1 MEKESWD
8 EILLEQEVRKLVT
21 SICAV
26 LYHHGI
32 TEIHVGGL
40 MRVVGIDEE
49 SAAQHDDE
57 IMVLGPEFE
66 TELEDIEQDIALD
79 VAVPPGTTL
88 H

>member
-1 MEKESWD
+1 MEQESWD
-8 EILLEQEVRKLVT
+8 EILLEEHVRKLVT

-26 LYHHGI
+26 LYQPGI

-57 IMVLGPEFE
+57 IMLLGPEFE
-66 TELEDIEQDIALD
+66 TELEDVDQDIALD
-79 VAVPPGTTL
+79 VVVPPNTTI

>member
-1 MEKESWD
+1 MENESWD
-8 EILLEQEVRKLVT
+8 ELLLAEHVRKLVT

-40 MRVVGIDEE
+40 MRVVGIDEA

-57 IMVLGPEFE
+57 IMVLGPNFDSSLSEIGE
-66 TELEDIEQDIALD
+66 ELDLDIPDGAT
-79 VAVPPGTTL
+79 V

>member
-1 MEKESWD
+1 MEQESWD
-8 EILLEQEVRKLVT
+8 EILLEEHVRKLVT
-21 SICAV
+21 SICAI

-40 MRVVGIDEE
+40 MRIVGIDEE

-57 IMVLGPEFE
+57 VMILGPEFE
-66 TELEDIEQDIALD
+66 SELEEIGEEITLD
-79 VAVPPGTTL
+79 LAVPPGTTL

>member
-21 SICAV
+21 SICAI

-49 SAAQHDDE
+49 SASQHDDE

-66 TELEDIEQDIALD
+66 SDMQEISESIDLEIPAGATI
-79 VAVPPGTTL
+79 

>member
-1 MEKESWD
+1 MEQESWD
-8 EILLEQEVRKLVT
+8 DILLEEHVRKLVT

-57 IMVLGPEFE
+57 IMLLGPEFE
-66 TELEDIEQDIALD
+66 TELDDVDQDIALD
-79 VAVPPGTTL
+79 VAVPPNTTI